1 MDVAPIETS
10 RLRLRPFAS
19 DLSDL
24 DALHEI
30 QSDPE
35 HMRYYPHPFTREE
48 SRAWIER
55 SLERQERLGYSLWAI
70 EDRAT
75 GEFLGNCG
83 PIPQV
88 VDEVPEVELGWSVT
102 PRRAR
107 QGIATEAAAAWRD
120 RCLAPGGPGSL
131 RPGSVGPGSLGPGSL
146 GPGSLGPGSLGPGSL
161 GMDHVISLIRPEN
174 VPSRGVAER
183 IGMTVWKETLHGSM
197 RWPHLVYRVDAADVA
212 RA

>member
-1 MDVAPIETS
+1 VADVIETS
-10 RLRLRPFAS
+10 RLRLRPFAD

-30 QSDPE
+30 QSDAQ
-35 HMRYYPHPFTREE
+35 HMRFYPHPFSREE

-55 SLERQERLGYSLWAI
+55 FLERQERFGYSLWAI
-70 EDRAT
+70 EDRET

-83 PIPQV
+83 PVLQT
-88 VDEVPEVELGWSVT
+88 VDGIEEVEIGWSVT

-107 QGIATEAAAAWRD
+107 QGIATEAAEAWRD
-120 RCLAPGGPGSL
+120 RCLAE
-131 RPGSVGPGSLGPGSL
+131 
-146 GPGSLGPGSLGPGSL
+146 L

-183 IGMTVWKETLHGSM
+183 IGMTVWKETRHGTPA
-197 RWPHLVYRVDAADVA
+197 WVHLVYRIDAAHPGA
-212 RA
+212 REHAKRGS

>member
-1 MDVAPIETS
+1 MEGDAFETA
-10 RLRLRPFAS
+10 RLRLRPFAA

-30 QSDPE
+30 QSDAH
-35 HMRYYPHPFTREE
+35 HMRFYPHPFTREE

-55 SLERQERLGYSLWAI
+55 SLDRQERYGYSLCVI
-70 EDRAT
+70 EDRGS

-88 VDEVPEVELGWSVT
+88 IDGVGEVEIGWSVT

-120 RCLAPGGPGSL
+120 RCLGP
-131 RPGSVGPGSLGPGSL
+131 
-146 GPGSLGPGSLGPGSL
+146 L

-174 VPSRGVAER
+174 APSRGVAER
-183 IGMTVWKETLHGSM
+183 IGMTVWKETLHGAE
-197 RWPHLVYRVDAADVA
+197 RWPHLVYRVDGAPD
-212 RA
+212 

>member
-1 MDVAPIETS
+1 MGEDTFETE
-10 RLRLRPFAS
+10 RLRLRPFAA

-30 QSDPE
+30 QSDAH
-35 HMRYYPHPFTREE
+35 HMRFYPHPFSREE

-55 SLERQERLGYSLWAI
+55 SLDRQERYGYSLWVI
-70 EDRAT
+70 EDRRS

-88 VDEVPEVELGWSVT
+88 IDGVGEVEIGWSVT

-120 RCLAPGGPGSL
+120 RCLGP
-131 RPGSVGPGSLGPGSL
+131 
-146 GPGSLGPGSLGPGSL
+146 L

-183 IGMTVWKETLHGSM
+183 IGMSVWRETLHGAEH
-197 RWPHLVYRVDAADVA
+197 WLHLVYRIGAAPA
-212 RA
+212 RAPS

>member
-1 MDVAPIETS
+1 VDRDVIETG
-10 RLRLRPFAS
+10 RLRLRPFAP

-30 QSDPE
+30 QSDPH
-35 HMRYYPHPFTREE
+35 HMRFYPHPFSREE

-55 SLERQERLGYSLWAI
+55 SLERQARYGYSLWAI
-70 EDRAT
+70 EDAAT

-88 VDEVPEVELGWSVT
+88 VDGIDEVELGWSVT

-120 RCLAPGGPGSL
+120 RCLGP
-131 RPGSVGPGSLGPGSL
+131 
-146 GPGSLGPGSLGPGSL
+146 L
-161 GMDHVISLIRPEN
+161 GMDHLISLIRPEN
-174 VPSRGVAER
+174 EPSRGVAER
-183 IGMTVWKETLHGSM
+183 IGMTVWKETLHGAE
-197 RWPHLVYRVDAADVA
+197 RWLHLVYRIDGQP
-212 RA
+212 R